1 MKNTKNA
8 FTLIEIIISTII
20 LTTWVFAIYSLLTIN
35 SNNLNNY
42 DTLITSKDLFENMQ
56 ECIKK
61 IWISWFSSSQTW
73 YSFNFWTDNNLCL
86 TWSYNTSLS
95 FSWVKLDNKEY
106 FLYWITDA
114 SKKNWQLFV
123 EESSIVK
130 QEKSFILRN

>member
-1 MKNTKNA
+1 MKNTKKA
-8 FTLIEIIISTII
+8 FTLVEIIISTII
-20 LTTWVFAIYSLLTIN
+20 LTTGVFAIYSLLTIN

-61 IWISWFSSSQTW
+61 IWITWFSSSQTW

-95 FSWVKLDNKEY
+95 FSGVKLDNKEY
-106 FLYWITDA
+106 FLYWITD
-114 SKKNWQLFV
+114 SIKQNWQLFV

-130 QEKSFILRN
+130 QEKAFILRN

>member
-1 MKNTKNA
+1 MKNTKKA
-8 FTLIEIIISTII
+8 FTLVEIIISTII
-20 LTTWVFAIYSLLTIN
+20 LTTGVFAIYSLLTIN

-61 IWISWFSSSQTW
+61 IWITWFSSSQTW
-73 YSFNFWTDNNLCL
+73 YSFNFWIDNNLCL

-95 FSWVKLDNKEY
+95 FSGVKLDNKEY
-106 FLYWITDA
+106 FLYWITDF

-130 QEKSFILRN
+130 QEKSFTLRN

>member
-1 MKNTKNA
+1 MKNTKKA
-8 FTLIEIIISTII
+8 FTLVEIIISTII
-20 LTTWVFAIYSLLTIN
+20 LTTGVFAIYSLLTIN

-61 IWISWFSSSQTW
+61 IGIAGFSSSQTG
-73 YSFNFWTDNNLCL
+73 YSFNFGTDNNSCL
-86 TWSYNTSLS
+86 TGSYNTSLS
-95 FSWVKLDNKEY
+95 FSGVKLDNKEY
-106 FLYWITDA
+106 FLYGITDS
-114 SKKNWQLFV
+114 SKQNWQLFI